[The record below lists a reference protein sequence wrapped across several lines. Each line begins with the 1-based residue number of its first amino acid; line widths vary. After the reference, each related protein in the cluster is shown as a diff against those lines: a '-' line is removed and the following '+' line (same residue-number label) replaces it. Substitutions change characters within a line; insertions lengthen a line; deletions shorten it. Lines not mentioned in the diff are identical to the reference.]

1 MMNFCIK
8 YSSRR
13 CRNYG
18 IIKKMGLGKMHK
30 LGEVVLAEIQFADS
44 SDIKTR
50 PAIVLFEEYG
60 NIVVA
65 GITSNLKM
73 GGIPLSKKEGAVKE
87 SVIKLNYIF
96 TISEKMVKKV
106 LFSLSNEKKKI
117 IVNEF
122 IKKLSA

>member
-1 MMNFCIK
+1 
-8 YSSRR
+8 
-13 CRNYG
+13 
-18 IIKKMGLGKMHK
+18 MHK

-44 SDIKTR
+44 PDIKTR
-50 PAIVLFEEYG
+50 PATVLFEEYG

-96 TISEKMVKKV
+96 TISEKMVKKI

>member
-1 MMNFCIK
+1 M
-8 YSSRR
+8 SS
-13 CRNYG
+13 CMQYNSQKCGNYG
-18 IIKKMGLGKMHK
+18 TTKRTRHGKMHK

-44 SDIKTR
+44 LDIKTR
-50 PAIVLFEEYG
+50 PATVLFEEYG

-73 GGIPLSKKEGAVKE
+73 GGILLTKKEGAIKE

-117 IVNEF
+117 IVNEI
-122 IKKLSA
+122 IKKLSI

>member
-1 MMNFCIK
+1 
-8 YSSRR
+8 
-13 CRNYG
+13 
-18 IIKKMGLGKMHK
+18 MHK
-30 LGEVVLAEIQFADS
+30 LGEVFLAEIQFADS
-44 SDIKTR
+44 PDIKTR
-50 PAIVLFEEYG
+50 PATVLFEEYG

-96 TISEKMVKKV
+96 TISEKMVKKI
-106 LFSLSNEKKKI
+106 LFSLSKEKKKI
-117 IVNEF
+117 IVNEL

>member
-1 MMNFCIK
+1 M
-8 YSSRR
+8 
-13 CRNYG
+13 
-18 IIKKMGLGKMHK
+18 
-30 LGEVVLAEIQFADS
+30 
-44 SDIKTR
+44 
-50 PAIVLFEEYG
+50 LFEEYG

-106 LFSLSNEKKKI
+106 LFSLSKENYCK
-117 IVNEF
+117 
-122 IKKLSA
+122 